1 VSFNGSYVK
10 VLPMKCVFK
19 EVSTLD
25 RKCYEKYL
33 LSEDLLMEHAAT
45 GLKNSIPK
53 NTQSVLIVCGPG
65 NNGADGI
72 ACARM
77 IKGEYKDIF
86 IYLPYGAK
94 SKMAKLQ
101 LKRAQSVGLNV
112 VDTICDADVVI
123 DALFGSGLTRALDE
137 KALSVIDRLN
147 NINAYKIACDIPTGI
162 DINGHI
168 LQNAFIADIT
178 ITMGAL
184 KSSLYSDTAKDY
196 VGEIKTVDLG
206 VSSSLYEDKSD
217 TFLLQKD
224 DLKLPFRTSKNS
236 HKGNFGH
243 LNVIA
248 GKKPGAGIIAAKAA
262 YAFGAGLVTV
272 VENEPYTMPPEL
284 MSSTTLTDNVTAICI
299 GMGLGNQFDDDYLSR
314 FLLHHD
320 LPVLIDAD
328 LFYHDIL
335 KEVLQRKSNLVLT
348 PHPKEFSSLLKI
360 TSIADASVSQIQS
373 DRFGFTK
380 MFTQKY
386 PNLVLV
392 LKGANTLVAHN
403 GKIYIQPFGT
413 NVLSKGGSGDV
424 LGGFIASLLA
434 QGYTPLDAAISGS
447 IAHALSA
454 ANFEKNNYALSP
466 FDIIQGVKSL

>member
-1 VSFNGSYVK
+1 
-10 VLPMKCVFK
+10 MKCVFK

-25 RKCYEKYL
+25 QKCYKKYL
-33 LSEDLLMEHAAT
+33 LSEDLLMEHAAL
-45 GLKNSIPK
+45 GLKNAIPNNAKSI
-53 NTQSVLIVCGPG
+53 LIVCGPG

-77 IKGEYKDIF
+77 IKGEYQEVSL
-86 IYLPYGAK
+86 YLPYGAK

-101 LKRAQSVGLNV
+101 LQRAQSIGIN
-112 VDTICDADVVI
+112 ICDAIYEADVII
-123 DALFGSGLTRALDE
+123 DAIFGSGLTRALDE
-137 KALSVIDRLN
+137 KILSIIDQLN
-147 NINAYKIACDIPTGI
+147 SLNAYKIACDIPTGI

-168 LQNAFIADIT
+168 LQNAFVADT
-178 ITMGAL
+178 TVTMGAL
-184 KSSLYSDTAKDY
+184 KSSLYSDIAKDF
-196 VGEIKTVDLG
+196 VGKIETVDLG
-206 VSSSLYEDKSD
+206 VSSTLYEDKSD
-217 TFLLQKD
+217 IFLLEKD
-224 DLKLPFRTSKNS
+224 DLKLPMRKNKNS

-248 GKKPGAGIIAAKAA
+248 GKKPGAGIIAAQAA

-299 GMGLGNQFDDDYLSR
+299 GMGLGNQFDNDYLSR

-335 KEVLQRKSNLVLT
+335 KEVLEKKKNLVLT

-360 TSIADASVSQIQS
+360 TDLADASVSQIQS
-373 DRFGFTK
+373 DRFGFAK
-380 MFTQKY
+380 IFTQKY
-386 PNLVLV
+386 PDIVLV
-392 LKGANTLVAHN
+392 LKGANTLIAYED
-403 GKIYIQPFGT
+403 KIYIQPFGT

-434 QGYTPLDAAISGS
+434 QGYRPLDAAISGS

-454 ANFEKNNYALSP
+454 ANFKKNNYALSP
-466 FDIIQGVKSL
+466 FDIIKGVKSL